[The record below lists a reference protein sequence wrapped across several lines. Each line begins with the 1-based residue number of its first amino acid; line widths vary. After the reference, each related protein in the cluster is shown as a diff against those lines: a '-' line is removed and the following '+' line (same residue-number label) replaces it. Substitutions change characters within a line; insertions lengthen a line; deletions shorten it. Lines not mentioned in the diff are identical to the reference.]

1 MLERPLRYLSIILS
15 LFVAT
20 GFVLFALED
29 IDRASASSQQRIAD
43 REAIGPSSVG
53 ERDRAGRHSGVR
65 EAIDDVNDVL
75 LQPFAGI
82 SRDADSRWVQRGVP
96 TLFGLLVY
104 GFLLGFAAR
113 FMKGRHPAHPRAVS
127 APPEPAPTGRRRP
140 ASRA

>member
-1 MLERPLRYLSIILS
+1 VLERPLRYLAIILS

-29 IDRASASSQQRIAD
+29 IDRASTSSQNRIAD
-43 REAIGPSSVG
+43 IMSISPSPSG
-53 ERDRAGRHSGVR
+53 ERDRAARHSKVH

-75 LQPFAGI
+75 LDPFAGI

-96 TLFGLLVY
+96 TLIGLFVY

-113 FMKGRHPAHPRAVS
+113 YTKGRQPAYPPAV
-127 APPEPAPTGRRRP
+127 GRT
-140 ASRA
+140 A